1 MSLLHSPKIVTNGL
15 VLCLDAAS
23 RKSYPGT
30 GNVWRDLSGN
40 GNDGTLTNGPI
51 FSSANGGSIV
61 LDGTN
66 DYITIPNSSILR
78 PSTELTVSMWVKA
91 NSFTSEWNRLLGQ
104 DYSVSFGGYLIFLE
118 TGGKLIRAL
127 HYANGTEKRCNTNI
141 ELSLITFK
149 NIVFTFKMGDAIRSF
164 FDGVASTTVS
174 LNAGTFAYN
183 TNPLYISNTTSG
195 GNWFNGQISN
205 TSIYNRALTPEEIQ
219 QNFNATRGRYG
230 I

>member
-15 VLCLDAAS
+15 ILCLDAAS

-40 GNDGTLTNGPI
+40 GNNGTLTNGPT
-51 FSSANGGSIV
+51 FSSVNGGS
-61 LDGTN
+61 LTFDGI
-66 DYITIPNSSILR
+66 DDHGTIANASTLR
-78 PSTELTVSMWVKA
+78 PSTELTVSMWAKA
-91 NSFTSEWNRLLGQ
+91 NSFTTQWNRVLGQ
-104 DYSVSFGGYLIFLE
+104 SPYEGAYLIFLE

-127 HYANGTEKRCNTNI
+127 HYANGSEIRCNTNVEI
-141 ELSLITFK
+141 SSTVFK
-149 NIVFTFKMGDAIRSF
+149 HIVFTFKMGDAIRSF

-174 LNAGTFAYN
+174 LPAGTFTYN
-183 TNPLYISNTTSG
+183 TVNPFYFGYLGSS
-195 GNWFNGQISN
+195 WFNGQISN
-205 TSIYNRALTPEEIQ
+205 ISIYNRALTLQEIQ